1 MRLDIT
7 DDGQV
12 AAGVANVDGVSLN
25 LARTGDRMVLRLAA
39 MPGDLTGAVL
49 TGKKQSIETGEVDD
63 IDGVLSVVYPGTNG
77 IFTWRYGDNDVAVA
91 GEFLLQITATYPDT
105 LIDRTMLELWA
116 VHRAL

>member
-1 MRLDIT
+1 M
-7 DDGQV
+7 
-12 AAGVANVDGVSLN
+12 A
-25 LARTGDRMVLRLAA
+25 LAHAVQGARYLTCQISWEDSEGDPV
-39 MPGDLTGAVL
+39 DLTGAVL